1 MKQKQ
6 NNLPML
12 VESNLMLV
20 KPKEYANIGKSNFL
34 LCTNNEVSNYGKL
47 LVSTMES
54 KV

>member
-1 MKQKQ
+1 MKRKQ

-20 KPKEYANIGKSNFL
+20 KPKEYANIGKSNL

-47 LVSTMES
+47 LVSKMES